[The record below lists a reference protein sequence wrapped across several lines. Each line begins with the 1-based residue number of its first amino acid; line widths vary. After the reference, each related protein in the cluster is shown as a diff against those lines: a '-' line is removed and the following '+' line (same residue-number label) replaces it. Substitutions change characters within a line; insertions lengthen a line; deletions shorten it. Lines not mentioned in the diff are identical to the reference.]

1 MRAHAGTITDVPGL
15 KVGHHTL
22 ATRPTVVRLPTGKIV
37 SITRLFDD
45 STAVRQVPVP
55 PSTGATRRLSWR
67 ELATEQ

>member
-1 MRAHAGTITDVPGL
+1 LLGNA
-15 KVGHHTL
+15 L